1 MNRSLYIYN
10 YKDMTNNECFVCNS
24 HITGT
29 TFRGYDKNLCS
40 SYCRKSLINNYRFNS
55 NFQLEKK
62 QNTCLN
68 ELDFS
73 KIYESPQETLIESSI
88 ENENNRNSCIYM
100 YTTNY
105 HESILSNIVNIVIQ
119 KTKSILI

>member
-1 MNRSLYIYN
+1 
-10 YKDMTNNECFVCNS
+10 MTNNECFVCNS

-40 SYCRKSLINNYRFNS
+40 LYCRESLINNYRFNS

-62 QNTCLN
+62 QNTYLN

-73 KIYESPQETLIESSI
+73 KIYESPQETLIETLIESSI

-100 YTTNY
+100 YTANN
-105 HESILSNIVNIVIQ
+105 HESILSNILYIVIQ